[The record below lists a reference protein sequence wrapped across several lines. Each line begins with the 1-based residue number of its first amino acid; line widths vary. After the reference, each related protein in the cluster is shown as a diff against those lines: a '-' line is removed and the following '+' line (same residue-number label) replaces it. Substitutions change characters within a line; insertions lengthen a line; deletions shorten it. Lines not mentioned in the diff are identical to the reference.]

1 MDQIRIV
8 FLGTGAAAPTRDR
21 NVSSLAVVLDGR
33 VLLFDCGEGTQHQ
46 LARGPVRSGAIEAI
60 FITHLHGD
68 HLFGLPG
75 LIATLGLNARS
86 EPLTI
91 YGPPGLARYLESIP
105 YPGATYPIEVVEIF
119 TDENAGANR
128 ETVAPL
134 PPGEGGRAPGAWPG
148 EVRESRAVLVT
159 PLPAGEG
166 GRALARPGEGRES
179 RGNAREFRR
188 APGYRVYAA
197 ALHHS
202 VPCLGY
208 AIVED
213 DRPGVFDVTRARDL
227 GVPEGPLFG
236 RLQRG
241 HDVVVDGRTIR
252 SKDIVGRPR
261 QGRRIV
267 FCTDTRP
274 CDAAIDLARGADL
287 FVHEATYAND
297 HAQEAVDR
305 YHSTAAEAAQVAA
318 AAQPRRLVLTHVSAR
333 YETDAPLLAEALPI
347 FPNTEV
353 ASDFLV
359 VPVLP
364 AAE

>member
-105 YPGATYPIEVVEIF
+105 YPGATYPIEVVEIA
-119 TDENAGANR
+119 TNVEIAANENAGANR
-128 ETVAPL
+128 ETVTPL

-148 EVRESRAVLVT
+148 EGRESRAVLVT
-159 PLPAGEG
+159 PLP
-166 GRALARPGEGRES
+166 PGKPSG
-179 RGNAREFRR
+179 AARR
-188 APGYRVYAA
+188 APGYRVCAA

-274 CDAAIDLARGADL
+274 CDAAIDLARGADV

-353 ASDFLV
+353 ASDLLV

>member
-105 YPGATYPIEVVEIF
+105 YPGATYPIEVVEIA
-119 TDENAGANR
+119 TNVEIAANENAGANR
-128 ETVAPL
+128 ETVTPL
-134 PPGEGGRAPGAWPG
+134 PPGEGGRAL
-148 EVRESRAVLVT
+148 S
-159 PLPAGEG
+159 
-166 GRALARPGEGRES
+166 ARPGEGRES
-179 RGNAREFRR
+179 RGNARESRR

-213 DRPGVFDVTRARDL
+213 DRPGFFDVTRARDL

-252 SKDIVGRPR
+252 SRDIVGRPR

-274 CDAAIDLARGADL
+274 CDAAIDLARDADV

-353 ASDFLV
+353 ASDLLV

>member
-105 YPGATYPIEVVEIF
+105 YPGATYPIEVVEIA
-119 TDENAGANR
+119 TNVEIAANENAGANR
-128 ETVAPL
+128 ETVTPL
-134 PPGEGGRAPGAWPG
+134 PPGNHSAA
-148 EVRESRAVLVT
+148 A
-159 PLPAGEG
+159 
-166 GRALARPGEGRES
+166 
-179 RGNAREFRR
+179 RR

-197 ALHHS
+197 ALQHS

-213 DRPGVFDVTRARDL
+213 DRPGFFDVTRARDL

-252 SKDIVGRPR
+252 SRDIVGRPR

-274 CDAAIDLARGADL
+274 CDAAIDLARDADV

-353 ASDFLV
+353 ASDLLV